1 VQGALELIRADGND
15 CRPADAVRNLQPQ
28 NVIAISR
35 ADVILVTFNDDSSA
49 RKTRGSTSG
58 RLRLKQPAMH
68 GSEHFRESQ
77 ESPRRDNP

>member
-1 VQGALELIRADGND
+1 VKPWLFESLNQNLSKTPQHTLRHTRAIRI
-15 CRPADAVRNLQPQ
+15 
-28 NVIAISR
+28 VIAISR

-68 GSEHFRESQ
+68 GST
-77 ESPRRDNP
+77 P